1 MIGPPFYL
9 RPIPCELAESCRR
22 QCLIAAGSAEVPCP
36 TSAPSCPGCSSGGW
50 CSPSAS
56 CSVPGWCGRSGP
68 RSRSSS
74 PSPSPSPCCSRA
86 TAAWWVF
93 LRNRRAGERLP
104 AGAGAGGPRRHY
116 DDRPLRGPAAV
127 GLPGALRAGGR
138 GLCPPHA
145 AHLGRGHRG
154 AARRRCSW
162 ATRSGPGPARPTRR
176 SGRRSWCSTW
186 SSRSSRSWA
195 TASARRAWSRR
206 RSPSSSSGCGSRRTT
221 SCGTSGPAC

>member
-22 QCLIAAGSAEVPCP
+22 QCLIAAGSAEAPCP

-50 CSPSAS
+50 CSPSAF
-56 CSVPGWCGRSGP
+56 CSVPDWCGRSGP

-74 PSPSPSPCCSRA
+74 PSPSPSPCSSRA
-86 TAAWWVF
+86 TA
-93 LRNRRAGERLP
+93 RGGCSSGIGERGT
-104 AGAGAGGPRRHY
+104 ASSWCRRWWTSASLRRSSTSRASRS
-116 DDRPLRGPAAV
+116 RPFRRSMCWPSRPTPSSCRP
-127 GLPGALRAGGR
+127 PGARSPRSSLRR
-138 GLCPPHA
+138 
-145 AHLGRGHRG
+145 
-154 AARRRCSW
+154 SFW
-162 ATRSGPGPARPTRR
+162 ATRSGPGPAPRTRR

-186 SSRSSRSWA
+186 CSRSSRSWA

-221 SCGTSGPAC
+221 SCGTSGPGC